1 MQLSKIY
8 EFTELS
14 HISPI
19 HTEDDDD
26 GGGWIWGGGGGVG
39 DGGGGG
45 GNDDDNIIRFSSLW
59 AACSEFGST
68 DFVDKSCNSQF
79 AVVPCR

>member
-1 MQLSKIY
+1 MMMMMQYIFYNATLQNLY

-19 HTEDDDD
+19 HDGD
-26 GGGWIWGGGGGVG
+26 GGWMMGCGS

-45 GNDDDNIIRFSSLW
+45 GNDDDNIIRFSSL
-59 AACSEFGST
+59 
-68 DFVDKSCNSQF
+68 
-79 AVVPCR
+79 

>member
-19 HTEDDDD
+19 HEED
-26 GGGWIWGGGGGVG
+26 GGWIWGGGGVG
-39 DGGGGG
+39 DGGGG

-68 DFVDKSCNSQF
+68 DFVDKSCNSQC